1 MLFPFPLLVACMS
14 CAGSSPP
21 RKTQCSGPFPL
32 HVHGPTYFQCRPVPL
47 HANLRTQTRPMPRA
61 RACLPLHV
69 ATPLLS
75 RSIPMHDIDRAFYL
89 ALAPPAIAFFLR
101 HACTAPLALSCAHSC
116 RYGHPTHAP
125 IFLSFLPKH
134 QKTPHHLST
143 ISAIR
148 SALLPA
154 NSRTTYVHH
163 PSTTLSPL
171 VPSRHDK
178 GHYRPIKLLVIHWGN
193 TFLNTSHSELRS
205 TFALLEFPRNMHSP
219 VRF

>member
-1 MLFPFPLLVACMS
+1 MS

-75 RSIPMHDIDRAFYL
+75 RSIPMHDIDHAFYL

-101 HACTAPLALSCAHSC
+101 HACTAPWPCLVHTLAVMDTQHTPLFF
-116 RYGHPTHAP
+116 Y
-125 IFLSFLPKH
+125 LSFQNIKKH
-134 QKTPHHLST
+134 HT
-143 ISAIR
+143 IYQR
-148 SALLPA
+148 SPPLDRLYCLLIQE
-154 NSRTTYVHH
+154 R
-163 PSTTLSPL
+163 LMFIIL
-171 VPSRHDK
+171 LL
-178 GHYRPIKLLVIHWGN
+178 HYLL
-193 TFLNTSHSELRS
+193 
-205 TFALLEFPRNMHSP
+205 
-219 VRF
+219 